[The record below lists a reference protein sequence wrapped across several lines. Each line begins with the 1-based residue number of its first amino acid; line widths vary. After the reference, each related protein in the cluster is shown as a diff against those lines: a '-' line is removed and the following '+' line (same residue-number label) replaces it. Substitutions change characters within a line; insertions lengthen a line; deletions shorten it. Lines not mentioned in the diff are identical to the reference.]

1 MIKNLRPFHLAIPV
15 SDLKK
20 AKEFYTNLLE
30 CSIGRSSDTWIDLN
44 FYGHQLVIHLSNI
57 KIKES
62 HNDVDIHSILTKLIV
77 QIYFLFLKVIYIIAL
92 LNLSFFQ
99 MELIFEQLKTYYG
112 CDFL

>member
-30 CSIGRSSDTWIDLN
+30 CSIGRSSNTWIDLN

-57 KIKES
+57 SQSQKTLCNLNS
-62 HNDVDIHSILTKLIV
+62 DNQS
-77 QIYFLFLKVIYIIAL
+77 LFL
-92 LNLSFFQ
+92 S
-99 MELIFEQLKTYYG
+99 
-112 CDFL
+112 